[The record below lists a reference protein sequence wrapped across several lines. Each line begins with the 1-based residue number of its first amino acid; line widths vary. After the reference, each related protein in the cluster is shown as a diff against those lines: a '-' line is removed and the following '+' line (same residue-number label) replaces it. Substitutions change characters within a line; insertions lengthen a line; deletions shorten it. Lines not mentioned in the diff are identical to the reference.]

1 MESLYAP
8 RNPAPLYATLRNPQR
23 QTRGGQV
30 AKVMKAMGNTPMPW
44 QRDALNVAC
53 EIDPRTGGYW
63 YDTVIIIVLRRAGKT
78 TISRGKLTHRALT
91 TQDARM
97 IYTAQNRL
105 KALKRLK
112 DDYYLP
118 LHRSPLDMFLTKPR
132 WRGGEEAVR
141 FINGAELAIDAVKRE
156 SGHGDANDEA
166 HIDEAYVHRDSMLE
180 GGLQPTLM
188 TIVGSQ
194 MWVLSAA
201 GDTSSAYLKDKV
213 DLGRALIDAGVE
225 SRTCYIEYSAPVDS
239 DPNDVET
246 LLGCHPAIGYT
257 IEAERVMNLRVNTTD
272 KTEWERAWLGWWP
285 AAKGPPKLIP
295 ELAWKK
301 NFVPIDDESWT
312 GTPFWAIDV
321 SPERDFASIA
331 LAAKPMDPNANAYV
345 EVFDR
350 LDGTQNVVAELKRL
364 REVLGGSHVAIDGNG
379 SAVSLKQDLE
389 DEGFNVVTVTG
400 PKRVAACGDFYDK
413 ALVGNLRFP
422 DDSLLNDAMACTVKR
437 IIADKAFVFARGR
450 ELKDI
455 SPMYAVALARWLYIE
470 KREDAYD
477 VDETLG

>member
-1 MESLYAP
+1 MLDLAP
-8 RNPAPLYATLRNPQR
+8 RNPAPLYGTKRNPQR
-23 QTRGGQV
+23 ATRGRQV
-30 AKVMKAMGNTPMPW
+30 GKIMTVMGNKPMPW
-44 QRDALNVAC
+44 QQDALDVAC
-53 EIDPRTGGYW
+53 EIDPRTGDYY
-63 YDTVIIIVLRRAGKT
+63 YDTVIIVVLRRAGKT
-78 TISRGKLTHRALT
+78 TISRGKLAHRALL

-97 IYTAQNRL
+97 IYTAQNRI

-112 DDYYLP
+112 DDYYVP
-118 LHRSPLDMFLTKPR
+118 LKRSPLEMFLTKPR
-132 WRGGEEAVR
+132 WRGGEEALR

-156 SGHGDANDEA
+156 SGHGDANHEV
-166 HIDEAYVHRDSMLE
+166 HIDEAYVHRDSTLE
-180 GGLQPTLM
+180 DGVQPTM
-188 TIVGSQ
+188 ITIVGSQ

-201 GDTSSAYLKDKV
+201 GDTSSTYLRDKV
-213 DLGRALIDAGVE
+213 EIGRALIDAGVE
-225 SRTCYIEYSAPVDS
+225 SRTCYIEYSAPVDA
-239 DPNDVET
+239 DPDDPET
-246 LLGCHPAIGYT
+246 LLSTHPAVGHT
-257 IEAERVMNLRVNTTD
+257 IPADRVMSQRANTTD
-272 KTEWERAWLGWWP
+272 KTGWERAWLGWWP

-295 ELAWKK
+295 DGAWKK
-301 NFVPIDDESWT
+301 NFVPADAENWT

-331 LAAKPMDPNANAYV
+331 MAGQPMNRTANAYV
-345 EVFDR
+345 EVYDR
-350 LDGTQNVVAELKRL
+350 LDGTQNVVDELDRL
-364 REVLGGSHVAIDGNG
+364 RGVLGGKYVAIDGNG

-389 DEGFNVVTVTG
+389 AKGFEVITVTG

-413 ALVGNLRFP
+413 ALVGKLSFT

>member
-8 RNPAPLYATLRNPQR
+8 RNPAPLYATQRNRQR
-23 QTRGGQV
+23 ETRGGQV
-30 AKVMKAMGNTPMPW
+30 AKVMQAMGNTPMPW
-44 QRDALNVAC
+44 QRDALDVAC
-53 EIDPRTGGYW
+53 EVDPRTGGYW
-63 YDTVIIIVLRRAGKT
+63 YDTVIVVVLRRAGKT

-118 LHRSPLDMFLTKPR
+118 LHRSPLDMFLAKPR
-132 WRGGEEAVR
+132 WRGGEEALR

-156 SGHGDANDEA
+156 SGHGDANHEA
-166 HIDEAYVHRDSMLE
+166 HIDEAYVHRDNMLE
-180 GGLQPTLM
+180 GGLQPTMM

-201 GDTSSAYLKDKV
+201 GDTSSSYLKDKV

-225 SRTCYIEYSAPVDS
+225 SRTCYIEYSAPEGD
-239 DPNDVET
+239 DPDDPET
-246 LLGCHPAIGYT
+246 LLKCHPAIGYT
-257 IEAERVMNLRVNTTD
+257 IEAERVMSLRVNATD

-295 ELAWKK
+295 TLAWQK
-301 NFVPIDDESWT
+301 NFVPVDDESWT

-321 SPERDFASIA
+321 SPERDYASIA
-331 LAAKPMDPNANAYV
+331 LAAKPMDPKANAYI

-350 LDGTQNVVAELKRL
+350 LSGTQSVVAELKRL
-364 REVLGGSHVAIDGNG
+364 RAVLGGNLVAIDGNG
-379 SAVSLKQDLE
+379 SAVSLKQDLVDE
-389 DEGFNVVTVTG
+389 DFEVITVTG
-400 PKRVAACGDFYDK
+400 SNRVAACGDFYDK
-413 ALVGNLRFP
+413 ALAGSLRFP
-422 DDSLLNDAMACTVKR
+422 DDSLLNEAMACTVKR

-455 SPMYAVALARWLYIE
+455 SPMYAVTLARWLYIE
-470 KREDAYD
+470 KREDVHD
-477 VDETLG
+477 VEETLG

>member
-1 MESLYAP
+1 MLGTAP
-8 RNPAPLYATLRNPQR
+8 RNPPPLYGTKRNPQR
-23 QTRGGQV
+23 ATRGGQV
-30 AKVMKAMGNTPMPW
+30 AKVMAAMGNNPMPW
-44 QRDALNVAC
+44 QRDALNIAC

-63 YDTVIIIVLRRAGKT
+63 YDTVIIVVLRRAGKT

-97 IYTAQNRL
+97 IYTAQNRI

-118 LHRSPLDMFLTKPR
+118 LHRSPLDIFLAKPR
-132 WRGGEEAVR
+132 WRGGEEALR

-166 HIDEAYVHRDSMLE
+166 HIDEAYVHRDNMLE
-180 GGLQPTLM
+180 GGIQPTM
-188 TIVGSQ
+188 VTIMGSQ

-201 GDTSSAYLKDKV
+201 GDTSSLYLKDKV

-225 SRTCYIEYSAPVDS
+225 SRTCYIEYSAPIDE
-239 DPNDVET
+239 DPNDPET
-246 LLGCHPAIGYT
+246 LLQCHPALGHT
-257 IEAERVMNLRVNTTD
+257 IEADRVMNMRITSTD

-295 ELAWKK
+295 KDGWEK
-301 NFVPIDDESWT
+301 NFVDPEAESWA

-321 SPERDFASIA
+321 SPEREYASIA
-331 LAAKPMDPNANAYV
+331 LAAKPMDARANAYV

-350 LDGTQNVVAELKRL
+350 LEGTQNVVSELKRL
-364 REVLGGSHVAIDGNG
+364 RGVLGGKYVAIDGNG
-379 SAVSLKQDLE
+379 SALSLKQDLE
-389 DEGFNVVTVTG
+389 DEDFEVITVSG
-400 PKRVAACGDFYDK
+400 PNRVAACGDFYDK
-413 ALVGNLRFP
+413 ALVGSLRFP
-422 DDSLLNDAMACTVKR
+422 DDKLLNDAMAATVKR

-455 SPMYAVALARWLYIE
+455 SPMYAVTLARWLYIE
-470 KREDAYD
+470 KREDEYD
-477 VDETLG
+477 VDETIL